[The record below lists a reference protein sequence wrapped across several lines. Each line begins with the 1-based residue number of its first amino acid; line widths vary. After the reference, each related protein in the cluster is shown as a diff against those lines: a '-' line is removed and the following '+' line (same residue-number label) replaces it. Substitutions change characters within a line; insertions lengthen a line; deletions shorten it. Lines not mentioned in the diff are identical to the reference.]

1 MTDNR
6 QNPDE
11 LLAKIRR
18 EEDRASRGRL
28 KIFFGASAGVG
39 KTYAMLS
46 AAHELRSQSVD
57 VVVGIAETHGRKDT
71 AAMLEGLEV
80 LPAREVEHRGS
91 RLAEFDLD
99 AALARHPAVILVDEL
114 AHNNAAGSRH
124 PKRWQDIEEL
134 LDAGIGVY
142 TTVNVQHLESLND
155 VISGITGVKVWET
168 VPDSVF
174 DQADE
179 VTVVDL
185 PPDELL
191 QRLHQGKVYMPAQA
205 ERAIQ
210 NFFRK
215 GNLIALRELALRR
228 TADRVDEQM
237 LVYRQDQAIGTVW
250 QTRESLVA
258 CVGPGPGTEK
268 LVRSAA
274 RLAKQLGVQWH
285 AVYVETPQL
294 QQLPNAQRDSI
305 LRVLALAQQ
314 LGAKTA
320 TLTGQS
326 PAEQIVAYA
335 RGRNLARVVI
345 GRARR
350 NRWPFVK
357 TFPERLA
364 ALGPD
369 LEVVEVG
376 LDPGRTPRRA
386 GMADEGGKAA
396 FNYSGYAWAIA
407 TCALVTAG
415 AWPLAPH
422 LDLANIVMLFL
433 LATALVAV
441 RFGRGPAVLA
451 AFVNVAS
458 FDFFFV
464 PPRFTLA
471 VSDVQYLIVFGV
483 MLAVA
488 LIIGHLTAGLRYQAR
503 VAGHRE
509 ARARAL
515 YELARELSGVL
526 MQEQVIEISDKHIE
540 ASFHAKAVILLPDD
554 SDRLHEPPPGDAGQ
568 SPIVDLAIAQW
579 VYDNGKPA
587 GFGTDTLPGGRIHYA
602 PLPAPMRTRGVLAV
616 EPELARLLLIPEQR
630 RLLETFAALIAIALE
645 RVHYVVVAQGALVR
659 IESERL
665 RNSILSAL
673 SHDLRTPLTAMLGLA
688 ESLALTKPAL
698 SGPQLEIADAM
709 RDEAMRMN
717 ALVNNLLDMARLQ
730 AGEVRLNRQWQPLE
744 EVVGSAIAALGQ
756 ALAAHTLRIDLP
768 ANLPLVEIDAVLFER
783 VLVNLLENAAKY
795 TPNGSEIRI
804 EAALRG
810 DEYRIVVSD
819 NGPGFAPGTEEA
831 IFDKF
836 VRGERESSTPGV
848 GLGLAISRAI
858 VEAHRG
864 TIRAQSNPGGGA
876 RFVISLPPGS
886 PPEMSARADEPHQ
899 PPAVA
904 RAR

>member
-1 MTDNR
+1 MTENR
-6 QNPDE
+6 RDPDV
-11 LLAKIRR
+11 LLAKIQR
-18 EEDRASRGRL
+18 EEDLASRGRL

-39 KTYAMLS
+39 KTYSMLS
-46 AAHELRSQSVD
+46 AAHQLRSQSVD

-71 AAMLEGLEV
+71 AALLEGLEV
-80 LPAREVEHRGS
+80 LPTREVDYRGS
-91 RLAEFDLD
+91 RLSEFDLD
-99 AALARHPAVILVDEL
+99 AALARHPAIILLDEL

-155 VISGITGVKVWET
+155 VITGITGVKVWET

-191 QRLHQGKVYMPAQA
+191 LRLRQGKVYMPAQA

-228 TADRVDEQM
+228 TADRVDDQM

-250 QTRESLVA
+250 PTHESLVA

-274 RLAKQLGVQWH
+274 RLAKQLGVEWH

-294 QQLPNAQRDSI
+294 QQLPNVQRDSI

-314 LGAKTA
+314 LGAQTA

-326 PAEQIVAYA
+326 PAEQVVAYA
-335 RGRNLARVVI
+335 RRRNLARVVI
-345 GRARR
+345 GRSGRY
-350 NRWPFVK
+350 RWPFAK
-357 TFPERLA
+357 SFSERLGA
-364 ALGPD
+364 IGPD
-369 LEVVEVG
+369 LEVVQVG
-376 LDPGRTPRRA
+376 LD
-386 GMADEGGKAA
+386 GGKTPPRASVIAQGDQPAIRYASYFWAA
-396 FNYSGYAWAIA
+396 GI
-407 TCALVTAG
+407 CALATVG
-415 AWPLAPH
+415 AMPLAPY
-422 LDLANIVMLFL
+422 LDLVNIVMLFL
-433 LATALVAV
+433 LAVVLVAV

-451 AFVNVAS
+451 AFINVAS

-464 PPRFTLA
+464 PPRFSMA
-471 VSDVQYLIVFGV
+471 IADAQYLIVFGV

-488 LIIGHLTAGLRYQAR
+488 LIIGHLTSGLRYQAR

-509 ARARAL
+509 GRARAL

-526 MQEQVIEISDKHIE
+526 TQVQVLEISDKHIE
-540 ASFHAKAVILLPDD
+540 ASFHAKAVILLPDEQD
-554 SDRLHEPPPGDAGQ
+554 HLHEPSASKAAG
-568 SPIVDLAIAQW
+568 SPAIDLAIAQW
-579 VYDNGKPA
+579 VHDNGKPA
-587 GFGTDTLPGGRIHYA
+587 GFGTDTLPGSRIHYA

-616 EPELARLLLIPEQR
+616 EPEMARLLLIPEQR

-645 RVHYVVVAQGALVR
+645 RVHYVDVAQGALVR
-659 IESERL
+659 IASERL

-698 SGPQLEIADAM
+698 SGAQLETANAM
-709 RDEAMRMN
+709 RDEAIRMN

-744 EVVGSAIAALGQ
+744 EVVGSAVAALGQ
-756 ALAAHTLRIDLP
+756 ALAMHALRIDLP
-768 ANLPLVEIDAVLFER
+768 VELPLVEIDAVLFER
-783 VLVNLLENAAKY
+783 VMVNLLENAAKY
-795 TPNGSEIRI
+795 TPKGSEIRI
-804 EAALRG
+804 EASVRG
-810 DEYRIVVSD
+810 EELRIVVAD
-819 NGPGFAPGTEEA
+819 NGPGFAPGSEEA
-831 IFDKF
+831 IFEKF
-836 VRGERESSTPGV
+836 ARGERESTTPGV

-858 VEAHRG
+858 VAAHRG
-864 TIRAQSNPGGGA
+864 KIRAERRVGGGA
-876 RFVISLPPGS
+876 RFVISLPLGT
-886 PPEMSARADEPHQ
+886 PPEMPAPGDEAAQHPAPVRAS
-899 PPAVA
+899 
-904 RAR
+904 

>member
-6 QNPDE
+6 QDPDE
-11 LLAKIRR
+11 LLARLRR
-18 EEDRASRGRL
+18 EQDRASRGRL

-46 AAHELRSQSVD
+46 SAHELRSQSVD
-57 VVVGIAETHGRKDT
+57 VLVGIAETHGRKDT
-71 AAMLEGLEV
+71 AALLEGLKV
-80 LPAREVEHRGS
+80 LPPRYVDYRGS
-91 RLAEFDLD
+91 RLEEFDLD
-99 AALARHPAVILVDEL
+99 AALAQHPAVILVDEL

-134 LDAGIGVY
+134 LDAGISVY

-155 VISGITGVKVWET
+155 VITGITGVKVWET

-174 DQADE
+174 DHADE

-191 QRLHQGKVYMPAQA
+191 LRLRQGKVYMPAQA

-228 TADRVDEQM
+228 TADRVDDQM
-237 LVYRQDQAIGTVW
+237 LVYRNDQAIGPVW
-250 QTRESLVA
+250 ATRESLVA
-258 CVGPGPGTEK
+258 CVGPGRGTEK

-274 RLAKQLGVQWH
+274 RLAKQLGVEWH

-294 QQLPNAQRDSI
+294 QQLPNAQRESI

-314 LGAKTA
+314 LGAQTA

-335 RGRNLARVVI
+335 RSRNLARVVI
-345 GRARR
+345 GRSGRQR
-350 NRWPFVK
+350 SPFAK
-357 TFPERLA
+357 SFSGRLA

-369 LEVVEVG
+369 LEVVQVG
-376 LDPGRTPRRA
+376 IDAGKAPRRA
-386 GMADEGGKAA
+386 SVIGEGEKPA
-396 FNYSGYAWAIA
+396 FRYAPYVWTVAI
-407 TCALVTAG
+407 CALATVG
-415 AWPLAPH
+415 AMPLAPY

-433 LATALVAV
+433 LAVVLVAV

-451 AFVNVAS
+451 AFINVAA

-471 VSDVQYLIVFGV
+471 ISDAQYLIVFGV

-488 LIIGHLTAGLRYQAR
+488 LIIGHLTSGLRYEAR

-526 MQEQVIEISDKHIE
+526 TQVQVLEISDKHIE
-540 ASFHAKAVILLPDD
+540 ASFHAKAVILLPDEHD
-554 SDRLHEPPPGDAGQ
+554 HLHEPSAGEAAG
-568 SPIVDLAIAQW
+568 SPAIDLAIAQW
-579 VYDNGKPA
+579 VYDNGKSA
-587 GFGTDTLPGGRIHYA
+587 GFGTDTLPGSRIHYA

-616 EPELARLLLIPEQR
+616 EPEMARLLLIPEQR

-645 RVHYVVVAQGALVR
+645 RVHYVDVAQGALVR

-688 ESLALTKPAL
+688 ESLSLTQPAL
-698 SGPQLEIADAM
+698 SGQQLETANAM
-709 RDEAMRMN
+709 RDESMRMN

-730 AGEVRLNRQWQPLE
+730 AGEVRSPRSGNCWLRTRCASTCPPTCRWWKSTPYCSSGFWSIFSRMPPSTRRKAARSASRARCAATGSASSWPTTAQGSCRVRKRRYSKNSRAASVNPPRPVSAWGWPSAAPSSKPIAVKSVRNAVLAVEQDSSSRCRSARRRKCPQRATKCRNRQPLHE
-744 EVVGSAIAALGQ
+744 RHE
-756 ALAAHTLRIDLP
+756 HTGH
-768 ANLPLVEIDAVLFER
+768 F
-783 VLVNLLENAAKY
+783 
-795 TPNGSEIRI
+795 
-804 EAALRG
+804 
-810 DEYRIVVSD
+810 
-819 NGPGFAPGTEEA
+819 
-831 IFDKF
+831 
-836 VRGERESSTPGV
+836 
-848 GLGLAISRAI
+848 
-858 VEAHRG
+858 
-864 TIRAQSNPGGGA
+864 
-876 RFVISLPPGS
+876 
-886 PPEMSARADEPHQ
+886 RAD
-899 PPAVA
+899 
-904 RAR
+904 RGG